1 MEDSKKTLKT
11 LLLGIMVYAIV
22 FVIIGFFLSRNKQS
36 YFAGLLLGIGIAAGL
51 AVHLYKSLDYCLELD
66 PESAEKTMRKKAV
79 TRYLIMVIAAG
90 TAGCF
95 PEILNPVGLLIGLMG
110 LKISAYLQPFIHR

>member
-95 PEILNPVGLLIGLMG
+95 PGILNPVGLLIGLMG

>member
-1 MEDSKKTLKT
+1 
-11 LLLGIMVYAIV
+11 MVYAIV